1 MRINSVNILGSLK
14 QPFKIVHLLTLFMF
28 LQSNNTNKK
37 KKKNIVHLFI
47 ILDYRESNAFK

>member
-37 KKKNIVHLFI
+37 KQNIVHLFI

>member
-14 QPFKIVHLLTLFMF
+14 QPFKIVHLFNLITP
-28 LQSNNTNKK
+28 TKK
-37 KKKNIVHLFI
+37 KQNIVHLFI

>member
-14 QPFKIVHLLTLFMF
+14 QPFKIVHLLNLFMF

-37 KKKNIVHLFI
+37 KTKYSSFI
-47 ILDYRESNAFK
+47 YI